1 MQFSRELQKM
11 MKMIYFFFLILVNME
26 KFTRVFILHIIKDL
40 NNLVFVVTNIKLFVS
55 FGTAY
60 PSLNMKILRP
70 EVSLQLWT

>member
-11 MKMIYFFFLILVNME
+11 MKIIYFFFILVNME

-60 PSLNMKILRP
+60 PSLNMNIL
-70 EVSLQLWT
+70 

>member
-1 MQFSRELQKM
+1 
-11 MKMIYFFFLILVNME
+11 ME
-26 KFTRVFILHIIKDL
+26 KFTCVFILHIIKDL

-60 PSLNMKILRP
+60 PSLNMKILQP